1 MSSAGTNGT
10 KDATSSGNSLYVGS
24 LDPRVCTELL
34 QDIFSL
40 AGKVIL
46 CRVVADRQTNQ
57 SMRFGF
63 VDYEDHATASK
74 SLDMFNGRSIYGS
87 PMTVDWAHAGAGAA
101 AGRPAS
107 SADDMSNHYCLFI
120 GNLSSDVTDDQLR
133 EAFSK
138 YGTCSSAKVAKD
150 PTSGKNQGYAFVS
163 FRERQAAES
172 AIAELDGVSLNN
184 RPLRVDWAKTKTN
197 AATRAAAMGL
207 PDPPSVGGGAST
219 GDRRRGGLSLEAIRG
234 QTPAANI
241 TAYVAGLPPSV
252 NEADLRDAFA
262 QFGQIHEVRIPDSVK
277 TQRGDKLYAF
287 VRYVDH
293 ESAARAIFESQEGKI
308 VAGRPVTVHWGRE
321 IVRRTPM
328 MMHRAPPMRMG
339 IGAGGG
345 MGYAPPAYGQHAP
358 QYGQPQYGQPA
369 QYGQQYGQGYQQPPR
384 SQFAPNA
391 QNATPYGRG
400 APPGAMGQAPNAGP
414 PHHHQRPY

>member
-1 MSSAGTNGT
+1 MASPGANGT
-10 KDATSSGNSLYVGS
+10 KDATGGGNSLYVGS

-34 QDIFSL
+34 QDVFCL

-74 SLDMFNGRSIYGS
+74 ALEMFNGRSIYDA

-101 AGRPAS
+101 AGRPTA

-150 PTSGKNQGYAFVS
+150 PGSGKNQGYAFVS
-163 FRERQAAES
+163 FRERQSAES
-172 AIAELDGVSLNN
+172 AIAELDGVSMNN

-207 PDPPSVGGGAST
+207 PEPTGAAAGAPAGG
-219 GDRRRGGLSLEAIRG
+219 RRRSGLSLDAIRS
-234 QTPAANI
+234 QTPVANI
-241 TAYVAGLPPSV
+241 TAYVAGLPPTV
-252 NEADLRDAFA
+252 NEGDLRDAFS
-262 QFGQIHEVRIPDSVK
+262 QYGQIHEVRIPESVK

-293 ESAARAIFESQEGKI
+293 ESAALAIFEAQEGKI

-321 IVRRTPM
+321 IVRRNPM
-328 MMHRAPPMRMG
+328 MMHRAPPMRMPMG
-339 IGAGGG
+339 PGPGV
-345 MGYAPPAYGQHAP
+345 GYAPPGYGQPP
-358 QYGQPQYGQPA
+358 QYGQPQYGQPP
-369 QYGQQYGQGYQQPPR
+369 QYGQQYGQQYQYPPR
-384 SQFAPNA
+384 AQYAPNS
-391 QNATPYGRG
+391 QNPPPYGRG
-400 APPGAMGQAPNAGP
+400 AAPDQTGQAPKTGP
-414 PHHHQRPY
+414 QHHQRPY